1 MTEPA
6 LITRHEAAIE
16 AALRAAV
23 ESRTDPIYRMMEYQL
38 GWVDD
43 QGMPQSRVPE
53 RSRAALCLGVCE
65 ALGGDAA
72 HAMPAAAAVE
82 LLHEFTRVHEDIQS
96 GAPEQGNRP
105 SGWWIWG
112 PAQAINVGD
121 ALHMVA
127 RLTLLHAE
135 GADPERVLESAMVMD
150 AAALDLFEGQQQDLS
165 LQLQPAA
172 TRQAYLDMAA
182 RQTGALLGGAA
193 QLGALAAGADRAA
206 QDACREAGRSLGVA
220 LRLQYDITQL
230 WSGSEAAPNP
240 VVHKSF
246 PVVLAIATA
255 PVSVKREIGT
265 LLMARTHGPADAAR
279 LAELLDEAGARQG
292 AIDAALAARSGFN
305 EALGRAGVA
314 EGRRL
319 DLAALAEHLTQDL
332 NPAH

>member
-1 MTEPA
+1 MTAQPA

-23 ESRTDPIYRMMEYQL
+23 ETRTDPIYRMMEYQL

-43 QGMPQSRVPE
+43 QGMALSLTAGAEPRRAVPRRVRGARRGP
-53 RSRAALCLGVCE
+53 
-65 ALGGDAA
+65 A

-135 GADPERVLESAMVMD
+135 GADPERVLDSAMVMD
-150 AAALDLFEGQQQDLS
+150 SAALDLFEGQQQDLS
-165 LQLQPAA
+165 MQLQPAA

-182 RQTGALLGGAA
+182 RQTGALLGCAA

-206 QDACREAGRSLGVA
+206 QDACREAG
-220 LRLQYDITQL
+220 
-230 WSGSEAAPNP
+230 EAWASRCGC
-240 VVHKSF
+240 K
-246 PVVLAIATA
+246 T
-255 PVSVKREIGT
+255 T
-265 LLMARTHGPADAAR
+265 
-279 LAELLDEAGARQG
+279 
-292 AIDAALAARSGFN
+292 
-305 EALGRAGVA
+305 
-314 EGRRL
+314 
-319 DLAALAEHLTQDL
+319 
-332 NPAH
+332 

>member
-1 MTEPA
+1 MTQPA
-6 LITRHEAAIE
+6 LIARHEVAVE
-16 AALRAAV
+16 AALRGAV
-23 ESRTDPIYRMMEYQL
+23 QTRTDPIYRMMEYQL

-43 QGMPQSRVPE
+43 QGMALSSRPE
-53 RSRAALCLGVCE
+53 RPRAALCLGVCE
-65 ALGGDAA
+65 ALGGDTARA
-72 HAMPAAAAVE
+72 LPAAAAVE

-135 GADPERVLESAMVMD
+135 GADPEHVLESAMVMD
-150 AAALDLFEGQQQDLS
+150 AAALELFEGQQQDLS
-165 LQLQPAA
+165 LQLQPTA
-172 TRQAYLDMAA
+172 TQHAYLAMAA
-182 RQTGALLGGAA
+182 RQTGALLGCAA

-220 LRLQYDITQL
+220 LRLQDDITQL
-230 WSGSEAAPNP
+230 WNSTDAVPNP
-240 VVHKSF
+240 AVRKSF
-246 PVVLAIATA
+246 PVVLAIETA

-265 LLMARTHGPADAAR
+265 LLMARTHGPADATR

-305 EALGRAGVA
+305 DALGRVSVE

-319 DLAALAEHLTQDL
+319 DLRELAEWMTREL
-332 NPAH
+332 

>member
-1 MTEPA
+1 MTQPA

-23 ESRTDPIYRMMEYQL
+23 ETRTDPIYRMMEYQL

-43 QGMPQSRVPE
+43 QGMPQSLVPE

-135 GADPERVLESAMVMD
+135 GADPERVLDSAMVMD
-150 AAALDLFEGQQQDLS
+150 SAALDLFEGQQQDLS
-165 LQLQPAA
+165 MQLQPAA

-182 RQTGALLGGAA
+182 RQTGALLGCAA

-230 WSGSEAAPNP
+230 WSGAEAAPNP
-240 VVHKSF
+240 VVHKSY
-246 PVVLAIATA
+246 PVCAGH
-255 PVSVKREIGT
+255 RDR
-265 LLMARTHGPADAAR
+265 ARVRQARDRYAADGADARAR
-279 LAELLDEAGARQG
+279 RRSATCGVARRGRRTAGGDRRCTGGALGFQRSVGARQRRGG
-292 AIDAALAARSGFN
+292 AAFGP
-305 EALGRAGVA
+305 AGV
-314 EGRRL
+314 R
-319 DLAALAEHLTQDL
+319 
-332 NPAH
+332 

>member
-1 MTEPA
+1 MTQPA
-6 LITRHEAAIE
+6 LIARHEAAIE
-16 AALRAAV
+16 AALRGAV
-23 ESRTDPIYRMMEYQL
+23 QTRTDPIYRMMEYQL

-43 QGMPQSRVPE
+43 QGMALSSPPE
-53 RSRAALCLGVCE
+53 RSTRRALPGRVRSARRGRRPMPCPLPPPSSFCTSSPASTRTSSPARRSRATDPAV
-65 ALGGDAA
+65 GG
-72 HAMPAAAAVE
+72 
-82 LLHEFTRVHEDIQS
+82 S
-96 GAPEQGNRP
+96 GD
-105 SGWWIWG
+105 

-135 GADPERVLESAMVMD
+135 GADPEHVLDSAMVMD
-150 AAALDLFEGQQQDLS
+150 AAALELFEGQQQDLS
-165 LQLQPAA
+165 LQLQPTA
-172 TRQAYLDMAA
+172 TRQAYLAMAA
-182 RQTGALLGGAA
+182 RQTGALLGCAA

-220 LRLQYDITQL
+220 LRLQDDITQL
-230 WSGSEAAPNP
+230 WNSTDAVPNP
-240 VVHKSF
+240 AVRKSF
-246 PVVLAIATA
+246 PVVLGIETA

-305 EALGRAGVA
+305 EALGRASVA

-319 DLAALAEHLTQDL
+319 DLRELAEWMTGEL
-332 NPAH
+332 

>member
-1 MTEPA
+1 MSLPD
-6 LITRHEAAIE
+6 LLTRHEAAVE

-65 ALGGDAA
+65 ALGGDIAQ
-72 HAMPAAAAVE
+72 AMPAAAAVE

-135 GADPERVLESAMVMD
+135 GADPERVLDSAMVMD
-150 AAALDLFEGQQQDLS
+150 AAALEPCPPHRPDHRCPD
-165 LQLQPAA
+165 
-172 TRQAYLDMAA
+172 
-182 RQTGALLGGAA
+182 ALLRERLPLGIADDPLAA
-193 QLGALAAGADRAA
+193 QVPSLA
-206 QDACREAGRSLGVA
+206 QGR
-220 LRLQYDITQL
+220 
-230 WSGSEAAPNP
+230 
-240 VVHKSF
+240 F
-246 PVVLAIATA
+246 
-255 PVSVKREIGT
+255 
-265 LLMARTHGPADAAR
+265 
-279 LAELLDEAGARQG
+279 
-292 AIDAALAARSGFN
+292 
-305 EALGRAGVA
+305 
-314 EGRRL
+314 
-319 DLAALAEHLTQDL
+319 
-332 NPAH
+332 

>member
-230 WSGSEAAPNP
+230 WSGAEAAPNP

-292 AIDAALAARSGFN
+292 AIDAALAARAGFN
-305 EALGRAGVA
+305 EALGRASVA

-332 NPAH
+332 DPAS